1 MAKRSHLHLGAAP
14 RVDLLPDAQRA
25 EIRHEKT
32 LPLLLLALVGSGM
45 IAALIW
51 AAGMVPVLFAQQEL
65 ARLQDESTQLNTEIA
80 GYADAQEQLQAVGSR
95 SSDRQTLTATEVL
108 FMELRDDILAQV
120 PAGSTIVRFSAA
132 LPGAVA
138 GEEGATAADPASEC
152 AANGAT
158 VTLTISSPTEGL
170 SRAAQ
175 VIEGSRGIDGF
186 FCATVIDSRT
196 LSDETAAVT
205 ETQVQLVFDEAVRAL
220 RFAEGNDQ

>member
-1 MAKRSHLHLGAAP
+1 MAKRTQPHLGAAP
-14 RVDLLPDAQRA
+14 RVDLLPEAQRA

-32 LPLLLLALVGSGM
+32 LPLLLLALVGSGI
-45 IAALIW
+45 IAALTW

-108 FMELRDDILAQV
+108 FMELRDEILARV
-120 PAGSTIVRFSAA
+120 PAGSSIVRFTAT
-132 LPGAVA
+132 LPGIAV
-138 GEEGATAADPASEC
+138 GEDPAAAEPLTEC

-158 VTLTISSPTEGL
+158 VTMTISSPAEGL
-170 SRAAQ
+170 ARAAQ
-175 VIEGSRGIDGF
+175 VIEGSRGIEGF
-186 FCATVIDSRT
+186 VCAMVIDSRT